1 MSGLGHIGELQAIEE
16 FEKKHKFEI
25 YLPMKDKGIDF
36 IAVHNNSS
44 VQVQVKTSKFQKSK
58 YYWMDLYKNKMIYSE
73 NTFYVFVLY
82 VLPRRKMMG
91 KSKNF
96 LVIPSLDL
104 KEYIENK
111 YIVSKKND
119 DNCLNIF
126 IYPLLDE
133 KKWIYK
139 NKGCELD
146 LTRYWNNFDLIKNL
160 TSDTPTRRDFLEEL
174 IIAKIKGRGIR
185 KSAFLHILTKMN
197 FDYQTL
203 DYELVINRLIKDG
216 TLKEKNGFIS
226 YKDSEDLTK
235 SFVDHNGVRGI
246 WTSKAIT

>member
-1 MSGLGHIGELQAIEE
+1 MSGIGHIGELQAIEE

-36 IAVHNNSS
+36 IGVHNNSS
-44 VQVQVKTSKFQKSK
+44 VQVQVKTSKFHNSK

-111 YIVSKKND
+111 SIVSKKND
-119 DNCLNIF
+119 DNCLNIR

-133 KKWIYK
+133 EKWIYK
-139 NKGCELD
+139 SKGSELD
-146 LTRYWNNFDLIKNL
+146 FTKYWNNFDLINDVTIN
-160 TSDTPTRRDFLEEL
+160 TSTKMDFIEEL
-174 IIAKIKGRGIR
+174 IIAKIKGSTIR
-185 KSAFLHILTKMN
+185 KNTFLRLLMN
-197 FDYQTL
+197 INLDYQTT

-216 TLKEKNGFIS
+216 KLREKDGFIS
-226 YKDSEDLTK
+226 HKDSEDLTK
-235 SFVDHNGVRGI
+235 LFVEYNGVRGI
-246 WTSKAIT
+246 WASKT

>member
-1 MSGLGHIGELQAIEE
+1 M
-16 FEKKHKFEI
+16 
-25 YLPMKDKGIDF
+25 
-36 IAVHNNSS
+36 V
-44 VQVQVKTSKFQKSK
+44 
-58 YYWMDLYKNKMIYSE
+58 YSE

-104 KEYIENK
+104 KEFIENK

-139 NKGCELD
+139 NKDSEID
-146 LTRYWNNFDLIKNL
+146 LTRYWNNFDLIKDV
-160 TSDTPTRRDFLEEL
+160 TSDTPTRRGFLEEL
-174 IIAKIKGRGIR
+174 IIAKIKGSAIR
-185 KSAFLHILTKMN
+185 KNMFLRILTN
-197 FDYQTL
+197 INLDYHSL
-203 DYELVINRLIKDG
+203 DYEIVIDRLIRDG
-216 TLKEKNGFIS
+216 TLKENDGFIS

-235 SFVDHNGVRGI
+235 LFVEHNGVRGI
-246 WTSKAIT
+246 WASKT